1 MKIVV
6 GVATDVGR
14 VREGNE
20 DSYLVDPPLF
30 AVADGMGGAR
40 GGEVASQLALET
52 IETLAQAGQGTLAEQ
67 VVEANHA
74 VFERSQED
82 RSVSGMGTTLTAVRM
97 IDGVAHLAHV
107 GDSRAYLMRGGA
119 MRRLTE
125 DHTLVN
131 RMVKAGEITPDE
143 ADVHPHRNVLTRV
156 LGTEPEVRVDVQEV
170 PLMGG
175 DRLLICS
182 DGLFAMVNEDQ
193 IQAIIETE
201 PDTQKAADRLVR
213 AANRAGGVDN
223 ITVVVL
229 DAEADA
235 ADELPP
241 GETGATGGGT
251 GDATGLGRP
260 RLGRWIA
267 GAVLV
272 LVVLAAV
279 GAVARGYV
287 DRQWYV
293 GIADGHVAVYQG
305 VPAQPLGIHLSHVV
319 VVTELNADAVQRL
332 ELYRSLPDG
341 ISANDRADADQIV
354 TQIRKDLKAAN
365 ATKGVGGP

>member
-1 MKIVV
+1 MNIVV

-52 IETLAQAGQGTLAEQ
+52 IETLARAGQGTLVEQ
-67 VVEANHA
+67 VTQANHA

-82 RSVSGMGTTLTAVRM
+82 RSVSGMGTTLTAVRVV
-97 IDGVAHLAHV
+97 DGVAHLAHV

-119 MRRLTE
+119 LRRLTD

-156 LGTEPEVRVDVQEV
+156 LGTEPEVRVDLQEV

-193 IQAIIETE
+193 IQAIMETE
-201 PDTQKAADRLVR
+201 PDAQKAADRLVR

-241 GETGATGGGT
+241 GEAGGGE
-251 GDATGLGRP
+251 GAPAGRR
-260 RLGRWIA
+260 RLWRWIG
-267 GAVLV
+267 GAVLA
-272 LVVLAAV
+272 LVVLVAV
-279 GAVARGYV
+279 GAVARAYV

-293 GIADGHVAVYQG
+293 GVSDGHVAIYQG
-305 VPAQPLGIHLSHVV
+305 VPAQPLGIHLSHAV
-319 VVTELNADAVQRL
+319 VVTELSADAVQRL
-332 ELYRSLPDG
+332 ELYRTLPDG